1 MNGFEAFGPVQQVAD
16 AVLYEGY
23 LLYPYRA
30 SAGKN
35 AVRWQWGVL
44 MPPAYVETDP
54 SERSS
59 SQTDCLL
66 EGDEP
71 RLRIRIRFL
80 QVQRRTVEA
89 RTAAGFREVAE
100 LEDGEVRHRPWDEAV
115 EQHVDIELAVADL
128 PAKLPFEIPGGT
140 DHEPVG
146 ALGRLVRR
154 REPLTGTLRVSG
166 VVLPG
171 PYGLR
176 QLRLQVQNTTVAE
189 SNQRPDALRHAM
201 VAQHLMLGTENGSFL
216 SLLDPPE
223 WATRYVAKCENDGA
237 FPVLAAEPG
246 RTDLVLSSP
255 IILYDHPQVAPE
267 SPADLFDATEIDEI
281 LSLRT
286 MTLTEEEKRE
296 VRGTDP
302 RGAELLAHVDTM
314 PPELM
319 DRLHGTIRYLR
330 AVTAPEPP
338 APDAP
343 WWDPGNDSSVSPD
356 TDTVTI
362 AGVAVGNGS
371 RVRLRPGRRRADAQ
385 DMFLAGRTATV
396 AAVLS
401 DVDGAT
407 HVAVALDDEWGDL
420 QRAHGRYLYFSPD
433 ELEPVVTP

>member
-44 MPPAYVETDP
+44 MPPGYVEVDP

-66 EGDEP
+66 EGTEP

-89 RTAAGFREVAE
+89 RTANGFREVAE
-100 LEDGEVRHRPWDEAV
+100 LGHGEITYRPWDEAV
-115 EQHVDIELAVADL
+115 ERHVDVELTVADL
-128 PAKLPFEIPGGT
+128 PTKVPFEIPGGT
-140 DHEPVG
+140 DDEQVG
-146 ALGRLVRR
+146 DLGRLVRR
-154 REPLTGTLRVSG
+154 REPLTGTLRASG

-189 SNQRPDALRHAM
+189 SNQRSEALRYAM
-201 VAQHLMLGTENGSFL
+201 VAQHLMVAAEDGTFL

-223 WATRYVAKCENDGA
+223 WAGRYVAECENDGT

-246 RTDLVLSSP
+246 RADVMLSSP

-286 MTLTEEEKRE
+286 MTLTDEEKRE

-302 RGAELLAHVDTM
+302 RGAELLAHVDNM

-330 AVTAPEPP
+330 AATAPEPP
-338 APDAP
+338 PADTP
-343 WWDPGNDSSVSPD
+343 WWDPGNDTSVSPE

-371 RVRLRPGRRRADAQ
+371 RVRLRPGHRRADAQ

-396 AAVLS
+396 AAVLA

-407 HVAVALDDEWGDL
+407 HVAVTLDDEWGDL